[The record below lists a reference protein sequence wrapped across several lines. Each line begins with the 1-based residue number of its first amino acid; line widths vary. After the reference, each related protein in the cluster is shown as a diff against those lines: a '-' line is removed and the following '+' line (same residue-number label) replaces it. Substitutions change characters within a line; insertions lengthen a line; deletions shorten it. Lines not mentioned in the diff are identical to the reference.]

1 MTASTVRKGSDKQFA
16 AIEARLQTL
25 PDAGRQ
31 SYRFPLPAMVRRD
44 TIETFAYPD
53 FGLFIF
59 RAGGLY
65 LAIRCGPRGQAGNG
79 GHDHHDQLSVELVI
93 GGHAHARDPGTYLYT
108 ALPERRNEYRAAAA
122 HFAPRIAGMEPGS
135 LGQLFS
141 LPDNAQ
147 AECLYFGPAGFI
159 GVHQGYGMPVYR
171 VIAVA
176 EHHVE
181 IRDYAEGGTLEACR
195 FADAGTDKS
204 CYQSPPFSAGYGM
217 RSRAA
222 AEN

>member
-1 MTASTVRKGSDKQFA
+1 
-16 AIEARLQTL
+16 
-25 PDAGRQ
+25 
-31 SYRFPLPAMVRRD
+31 LPATVRRD
-44 TIETFAYPD
+44 AIETFGYPD
-53 FGLFIF
+53 FGLFIC
-59 RAGGLY
+59 RASGLY
-65 LAIRCGPRGQAGNG
+65 LAIRCGPQGQAGNG

-93 GGHAHARDPGTYLYT
+93 DGHAHARDPGTYLYT

-135 LGQLFS
+135 LAQLFS
-141 LPDNAQ
+141 LPDDAQ

-159 GVHQGYGMPVYR
+159 GRHQGYGMPVYR
-171 VIAVA
+171 VIAFA

-181 IRDYAEGGTLEACR
+181 IRDYAEGGTLEACC

-204 CYQSPPFSAGYGM
+204 RYQSPSFSAGYGM
-217 RSRAA
+217 RSRAS